1 MTVILFRWREGYS
14 QRFGI
19 NHVDFDSPDLTRTT
33 KDSGKFLSKHF
44 FRVGR

>member
-1 MTVILFRWREGYS
+1 LCRWREGYS

-19 NHVDFDSPDLTRTT
+19 NHVDFDSPDLTRTS
-33 KDSGKFLSKHF
+33 KASAKFLSKHF